1 MKTILFIYKYEYLE
15 PLGIMSLAAFLQH
28 HGHRCEFLDL
38 AFEKNLPRKVKEIG
52 PDIIAYSITTGR
64 QPFYQKLNLEL
75 KRQCNFLSV
84 FGGPHASFFPDFI
97 QEQGVDVICR
107 GEGEGALL
115 DLANALDRGDSFHAI
130 PNLWVKVGTTIHKN
144 PLRPLIADL
153 DTLPFVSRDMVN
165 KYEHYR
171 KLHRRMIL
179 TGRGCPFKCTY
190 CFNHSYHEL
199 YKGKGRIVRKRSV
212 DHVIR
217 ELKRVREQDAPK
229 RFQFVDD
236 TFILDHEWCHEFC
249 DRYKTEIGLPFI
261 VYSRVNLVTEEIV
274 RRLKSAGCVTI
285 LYAIESG
292 NDDIRNRVLKR
303 NISREQILNAARLF
317 RKYGLRTYAQNMVG
331 LPDETLDSAI
341 ETIALNIACKTDYS
355 WNSIFQP
362 YPMTDLWRYCQ
373 DQGYLTGEPIDETFY
388 KKSILNIP
396 HRKYVP
402 NLHHLFPLA
411 VAMPLIKFLL
421 PVLLRLPLT
430 PLYYYIWHAHRAYA
444 YFFKVNWIDWPEL
457 FIREK
462 KARATNHE

>member
-15 PLGIMSLAAFLQH
+15 PLGIMSLAAFLQA

-38 AFEKNLPRKVKEIG
+38 AFEKDLLRAVQPIN

-64 QPFYQKLNLEL
+64 HPFYQKLNLQL
-75 KRQCNFLSV
+75 KKNFNFLSV
-84 FGGPHASFFPDFI
+84 FGGPHATFFPDFI

-115 DLANALDRGDSFHAI
+115 DLANALDSGNNFHAI
-130 PNLWVKVGTTIHKN
+130 PNLWIKSGSMIHKN

-153 DTLPFVSRDMVN
+153 DALPFAARDLVN
-165 KYEHYR
+165 KYEPYA

-179 TGRGCPFKCTY
+179 TGRGCPFKCSY
-190 CFNHSYHEL
+190 CFNHSFHDL
-199 YKGKGRIVRKRSV
+199 YKGKGRLVRKRSV

-217 ELKRVREQDAPK
+217 ELQQVRDQDRPR

-236 TFILDHEWCHEFC
+236 TFILDHDWCFEFLE
-249 DRYKTEIGLPFI
+249 RYKTEIGLPFI
-261 VYSRVNLVTEEIV
+261 VYSRVNLVNDEIV
-274 RRLKSAGCVTI
+274 RRLKDAGCVTI

-292 NDDIRNRVLKR
+292 NDHIRNDILKR
-303 NISREQILNAARLF
+303 NISREQILGAAKIF

-331 LPDETLDSAI
+331 LPGESMPAAMDTL
-341 ETIALNIACKTDYS
+341 ELNIACRPDYA

-362 YPMTDLWRYCQ
+362 YPMTDLYQYCK
-373 DQGYLTGEPIDETFY
+373 DNGYLTNETIDETFY
-388 KKSILNIP
+388 KKSVLNIP

-402 NLHHLFPLA
+402 RFHHLFPLA
-411 VAMPLIKFLL
+411 VSMPIIKFLL

-430 PLYYYIWHAHRAYA
+430 TLYYYLWHAHRAYA
-444 YFFKVNWIDWPEL
+444 YFFKVNWIDWSEL
-457 FIREK
+457 LIRK
-462 KARATNHE
+462 RKR